1 MPRIPTYDRSENVAG
16 RPQPFSTGDG
26 YAAPGR
32 AMQQLGEGL
41 QRLGTGL
48 DAALKVEQGKKDEE
62 DRFKM
67 NMEWLKFTSQQDLYQ
82 TDYDKKITGDGSSHV
97 PGRMEGYDT
106 AFGEFFGRVAPQSP
120 RLRRELQLRGMQY
133 RGQVQQRTSRTAEGH
148 RDFYFSSVAEKG
160 ITGTVLPRVTY
171 DITTA
176 RQGLDLAEGIIAS
189 APITEQRKA
198 QLRDRAAAAI
208 LDAWKD
214 RAFKAY
220 EAEGIGDPAKMV
232 EEQLKKYGDSFKPSP
247 TQPQKPGAPDALP
260 PPSGEKP
267 TTGSYTMPPSARDD
281 RRIPASL
288 RYNNPGAQ
296 WPGPSSRKFGAVGF
310 VTLRD
315 GQGNKIAVFDTFE
328 QGAAAQFDLL
338 YRKYA
343 GKPLT
348 RLLTIWSGGNHPA
361 AYTRSV
367 AGEMGIKPDTIIT
380 REMLRD
386 PKIAIPLARAMAR
399 VESGREHPAPV
410 RAWQTAH
417 RMALGGP
424 QASQPA
430 SAIPAPSMPEDQ
442 PAVPYGPEA
451 EFEPQK
457 PPAEGMPGAPIQVA
471 EAPPP
476 WVSGAPRT
484 TMDYFAR
491 RLWLDND
498 KIRRQTRIV
507 GEAFR
512 KRREALELVAGVL
525 AGTREFNP
533 HDDASRKTIDKVFS
547 ETEVSKKLFAGD
559 PTTIMRAV
567 ELGHRLNYLP
577 KPVGEAVRGLVDHAD
592 PVKRQLGLTAAAAI
606 LARRPRAFSE
616 VQGSA
621 GMVKEALLFQSLR
634 ETRGMSAEDAVKHL
648 DLMKSPEW
656 KKLAE
661 VRGKEA
667 KLKAD
672 AYGESHITKIFDPS
686 MLPNFLSP
694 EQAKRPD
701 LSPVTAGVMFGGN
714 QVLIKRARELFQEHY
729 IKTGDETV
737 AWAATGKELKA
748 MYGSSSVTG
757 KRLLM
762 RYPPEA
768 IYPQIAQKPELMDY
782 VNKDI
787 QASVKKVLGKDVPIG
802 SIYLFADAETQR
814 SITAG
819 QGPRYGLAYLD
830 KESGLYKIVPG
841 RFYIDPKGLEAVSKK
856 QFDDARKKA
865 LEKETRAPHMLLR
878 GALDSAKRAVT
889 GGQPP
894 AKPPSPAT
902 PSRGT
907 PEPTS
912 TRLPGKPVRPDRSDT
927 YTTDVP
933 GQDEPS
939 GPVIRPGSPLD
950 RLWRYINPQ

>member
-32 AMQQLGEGL
+32 AMQQLGEGI
-41 QRLGTGL
+41 QKLGHGF
-48 DAALKVEQGKKDEE
+48 DVALNVAQKEKDEE

-97 PGRMEGYDT
+97 PGRMEGYDA
-106 AFGEFFGRVAPQSP
+106 AFGEFYGRVAPQSP

-442 PAVPYGPEA
+442 PAVPYGPDA
-451 EFEPQK
+451 ETQPQQQKYVTDVPGQDEPVDLGAQ
-457 PPAEGMPGAPIQVA
+457 PGAPIQVA

-484 TMDYFAR
+484 TTDYFAR

-498 KIRRQTRIV
+498 KIRRQADVIGKKRL
-507 GEAFR
+507 AF
-512 KRREALELVAGVL
+512 KQAEELVKGVMG
-525 AGTREFNP
+525 GTRDLNL
-533 HDDASRKTIDKVFS
+533 HADAERKMVDAYFKATPIGQKV
-547 ETEVSKKLFAGD
+547 FAGD
-559 PTTIMRAV
+559 PQAISGAIFFAQRA
-567 ELGHRLNYLP
+567 NYLP
-577 KPVGEAVRGLVDHAD
+577 ASLAEGLRGLAHSPDAK
-592 PVKRQLGLTAAAAI
+592 KRALGLTAIGSIIERAPFSLSETQGGADLVKDAVRFNVLRTWRKMSSEAAI
-606 LARRPRAFSE
+606 QFLEYTKSKEYQAVR
-616 VQGSA
+616 
-621 GMVKEALLFQSLR
+621 KEAEGKPWFKSAMQGKTVDDVTRGIGEIGMSRFLPGFLGGTSTPTATPAMGGLPVGHGSLALLVRAKDIYKDHLLTFGEGKETEAWKATMQELRSMHFSSSALTGKPVVMRHAPETVFPMLTAYPRVMEFAQEDLVASIKKATKQDITLGDIYLSTDPRTMREVEIARAGGGDGKVTWAVTVKDKTTGAFRTLR
-634 ETRGMSAEDAVKHL
+634 ER
-648 DLMKSPEW
+648 
-656 KKLAE
+656 
-661 VRGKEA
+661 
-667 KLKAD
+667 
-672 AYGESHITKIFDPS
+672 YYFDPQGLRDR
-686 MLPNFLSP
+686 MLKERKLQGPSVFDYDP
-694 EQAKRPD
+694 ITP
-701 LSPVTAGVMFGGN
+701 
-714 QVLIKRARELFQEHY
+714 
-729 IKTGDETV
+729 GDET
-737 AWAATGKELKA
+737 
-748 MYGSSSVTG
+748 
-757 KRLLM
+757 
-762 RYPPEA
+762 
-768 IYPQIAQKPELMDY
+768 
-782 VNKDI
+782 
-787 QASVKKVLGKDVPIG
+787 
-802 SIYLFADAETQR
+802 
-814 SITAG
+814 
-819 QGPRYGLAYLD
+819 
-830 KESGLYKIVPG
+830 
-841 RFYIDPKGLEAVSKK
+841 
-856 QFDDARKKA
+856 
-865 LEKETRAPHMLLR
+865 
-878 GALDSAKRAVT
+878 
-889 GGQPP
+889 P
-894 AKPPSPAT
+894 AFE
-902 PSRGT
+902 GD
-907 PEPTS
+907 
-912 TRLPGKPVRPDRSDT
+912 PVRPPSFGLKPPRR
-927 YTTDVP
+927 
-933 GQDEPS
+933 EPS
-939 GPVIRPGSPLD
+939 KRSTDPTQPIIR
-950 RLWRYINPQ
+950 